1 MLLDSSTSLIICNF
15 AFNSPAWTKL
25 NPIVCYFTE
34 QHRQEDRDFLNLLLA
49 IRQNVFNSGHL
60 SHIEKRKI
68 NSFDYTQNKSF
79 INILKLF
86 QNLKKSKTILLK
98 PVMENQNQLFRKN
111 LIPIPKLYY
120 YGMKGKMSDK
130 FPNYENSPKVQFFH
144 TSKNQF

>member
-49 IRQNVFNSGHL
+49 IRRNVFNNGHL

-68 NSFDYTQNKSF
+68 NPFDYTQNKSF

-86 QNLKKSKTILLK
+86 
-98 PVMENQNQLFRKN
+98 
-111 LIPIPKLYY
+111 
-120 YGMKGKMSDK
+120 
-130 FPNYENSPKVQFFH
+130 
-144 TSKNQF
+144 